1 MNLRL
6 VSAALFALSAVLFLV
21 VGFRSEPRSTTFVV
35 LGVVFALF
43 AVVRFRSA
51 RRR

>member
-6 VSAALFALSAVLFLV
+6 ISAALFAMSAAVFFL
-21 VGFRSEPRSTTFVV
+21 VGFRSTPTSTTFVV
-35 LGVVFALF
+35 LGVVFAMF
-43 AVVRFRSA
+43 AVIRFRSA